1 MQRVTLN
8 EVQDEVV
15 REEIEVKVFA
25 TGVFEN
31 CPDETLSEDYYL
43 SFRKF
48 VCSETH
54 LQSNIASIKIAL
66 LSSNRQNRSQLLVF
80 MHRVQVE
87 LSVKTACLTEP
98 PLVYLKKHL
107 EKNDWLKGNK
117 TRITLADFHT

>member
-15 REEIEVKVFA
+15 REESEVKVFA

-31 CPDETLSEDYYL
+31 CPDETLSEDYYFSL
-43 SFRKF
+43 RKF

-54 LQSNIASIKIAL
+54 LQSNIAGINIAQ
-66 LSSNRQNRSQLLVF
+66 LSSNRQTRSQLF